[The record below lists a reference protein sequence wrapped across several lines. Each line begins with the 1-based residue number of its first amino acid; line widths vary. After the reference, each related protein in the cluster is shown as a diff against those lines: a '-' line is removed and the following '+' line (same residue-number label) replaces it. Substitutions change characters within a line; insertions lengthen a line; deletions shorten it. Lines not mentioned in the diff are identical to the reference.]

1 MRLRSVALAN
11 PGMSD
16 TKLVRGWRF
25 ANNGVANLLHAANFS
40 QGTIDVFDG
49 SFIKT
54 IMPGAFIDPALPAG
68 LAPFNI
74 QQLGAHLFVAYART
88 DGSAGVVVDKFNLES
103 GLFLGELID
112 PGGNPWIIPGLW
124 AVKVGNGGA
133 GGSESAVLFT
143 TGPNGGQDGLLA
155 ELLVVGPGTPFTSLD
170 FPTRE
175 AAVPEPDSLS
185 LVGAVLAALGLACH
199 RRLHVILC
207 EGNELLTFFRRAS
220 GARAAGR
227 TTGGSQKARV
237 AAAVDAARADTEPR
251 EWRSGDIEQRREREG
266 LR

>member
-1 MRLRSVALAN
+1 MRLRSVRVGKSRDVRHQASTGLAI
-11 PGMSD
+11 
-16 TKLVRGWRF
+16 
-25 ANNGVANLLHAANFS
+25 ANNGVANLLHAANLS

-54 IMPGAFIDPALPAG
+54 TMPGAFIDPALPAG

-143 TGPNGGQDGLLA
+143 AGPNGGQDGLLG

-175 AAVPEPDSLS
+175 AAVPS
-185 LVGAVLAALGLACH
+185 
-199 RRLHVILC
+199 
-207 EGNELLTFFRRAS
+207 
-220 GARAAGR
+220 R
-227 TTGGSQKARV
+227 TR
-237 AAAVDAARADTEPR
+237 
-251 EWRSGDIEQRREREG
+251 
-266 LR
+266 

>member
-1 MRLRSVALAN
+1 
-11 PGMSD
+11 
-16 TKLVRGWRF
+16 
-25 ANNGVANLLHAANFS
+25 
-40 QGTIDVFDG
+40 
-49 SFIKT
+49 
-54 IMPGAFIDPALPAG
+54 MPGAFIDPARPVG

-88 DGSAGVVVDKFNLES
+88 DGSAGGVVDKFNLDGSFVARIATNGSLTAPWGLAITPVTFGALAGDLLVGNHGDGRIDVFDPTS
-103 GLFLGELID
+103 GLFLGQLID

-143 TGPNGGQDGLLA
+143 TGPNGGQDGLLG

-185 LVGAVLAALGLACH
+185 LVGAVLAALGWACQ

-207 EGNELLTFFRRAS
+207 EGGNELLTFFRRAS
-220 GARAAGR
+220 GRARPG
-227 TTGGSQKARV
+227 
-237 AAAVDAARADTEPR
+237 E
-251 EWRSGDIEQRREREG
+251 RREGAKR
-266 LR
+266 RA